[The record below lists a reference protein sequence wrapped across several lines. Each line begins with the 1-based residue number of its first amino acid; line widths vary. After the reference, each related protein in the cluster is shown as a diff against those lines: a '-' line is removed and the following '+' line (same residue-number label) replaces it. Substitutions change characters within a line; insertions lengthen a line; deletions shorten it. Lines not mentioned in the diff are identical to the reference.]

1 MLLEIKNLEKRFKT
15 GRLKKKQA
23 VVLSKINLILR
34 KGETT
39 GIVGESG
46 AGKTTLGLILAGLIK
61 PDKGQILFKGKKID
75 SLTKEGKKEYRR
87 QIQVVFQHPESTFNP
102 KWKMKQS
109 FLEPFKIHRIPFSE
123 KIILKHLSRVGLNTE
138 ILNRYP
144 SQLSGGELQRIAIS
158 RVMSLNPA
166 IIVLDEPTSMLDNI
180 TQAQIIRL
188 LEKIQK
194 QKGVSYLFISHDPD
208 LVRLFCKR
216 IYELDRARGLNNLET
231 GTK

>member
-1 MLLEIKNLEKRFKT
+1 MLLETKNLKKKFNT
-15 GRLKKKQA
+15 GLVKKKQA

-46 AGKTTLGLILAGLIK
+46 AGKTILGLMLAGLIK
-61 PDKGQILFKGKKID
+61 PDKGQILFKGTKID
-75 SLTKEGKKEYRR
+75 SMTKEEKKEWRH
-87 QIQVVFQHPESTFNP
+87 QIQVVFQHPESAFNP

-180 TQAQIIRL
+180 TQARIIRL

-194 QKGVSYLFISHDPD
+194 QKGVSYLFISHDLD
-208 LVRLFCKR
+208 LARLFCKR
-216 IYELDRARGLNNLET
+216 IYELNRGELKMHIDH
-231 GTK
+231 G

>member
-1 MLLEIKNLEKRFKT
+1 MLLETKNLKKKFNT
-15 GRLKKKQA
+15 GLVKKKQA

-46 AGKTTLGLILAGLIK
+46 AGKTTLGLMLAGLIK

-75 SLTKEGKKEYRR
+75 SMTKEEKKEYRR

-123 KIILKHLSRVGLNTE
+123 KIILEHLSRVGLNTE

-194 QKGVSYLFISHDPD
+194 QKGISYLFISHDPD

-216 IYELDRARGLNNLET
+216 IYELDRGRIKPGNF
-231 GTK
+231 